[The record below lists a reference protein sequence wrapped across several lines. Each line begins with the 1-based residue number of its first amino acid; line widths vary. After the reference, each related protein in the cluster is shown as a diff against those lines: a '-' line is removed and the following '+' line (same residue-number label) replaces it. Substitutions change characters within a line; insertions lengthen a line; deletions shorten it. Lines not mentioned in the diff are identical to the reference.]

1 MFHSAGPISEYSPYV
16 KHINTK
22 KQKPLECH
30 RQAQI
35 EKQDHECILQ
45 ESFNNL
51 PVEIIKKITT

>member
-51 PVEIIKKITT
+51 PVEIIK